1 MSQRAERPGLMA
13 GAGDWLGRHLAP
25 VLLVIAVAGLLAGG
39 LARLAGAG
47 AAGDVAWFV
56 VGCCGAAYA
65 FWAMIDTLRRRR
77 LGVDAI
83 ALLAVVGAMAVGE
96 LLAAAVIAVMLASGR
111 ALESWADGRARRDLQ
126 ALLARAPQTARRYE
140 GGTLVTVEISVVE
153 PGDTILVAPGE
164 VVPVDGTL
172 AGGPAVLDESAL
184 TGEALPVERP
194 LGDQVRSGVANA
206 GGPFDLSA
214 SASAA
219 ESTYAG
225 IVRLV
230 TEAESAQPRFVRLAD
245 RFALWFLLLTLAA
258 AGLAWAAA
266 GPARA
271 VAVLVVAT
279 PCPLIL
285 AAPVALVSGLSV
297 AARRG
302 VVVKG
307 GPVLER
313 LAACTTVLLDKTGT
327 LTAGRPA
334 VTAVVQAGK
343 VDAERL
349 LWLAGSLDQ
358 VSQHVLA
365 TAVVRAAVL
374 QGGELTLPSDVEEQ
388 AGEGIRGQVAGHL
401 VAVGKASWCGVDA
414 AAGEPAW
421 LKAARRRARLDGA
434 LTVFVAIDA
443 VPAGV
448 LLLDDPVRP
457 DAGRTIRALREGGIT
472 RVVMVT
478 GDRADVATQ
487 VGVVIGVD
495 EVLAERTP
503 AEKLDAVRLE
513 RRRAPVIMVGDGIND
528 APALALADV
537 GVAMGARGATAS
549 SQ

>member
-13 GAGDWLGRHLAP
+13 GAGDWLGRHVAL
-25 VLLVIAVAGLLAGG
+25 VFLVIAVAGLLAGG

-65 FWAMIDTLRRRR
+65 LWAMINSLRRRR

-111 ALESWADGRARRDLQ
+111 ALESWADGRARRDLE

-140 GGTLVTVEISVVE
+140 GGTLVTVELGAVE

-194 LGDQVRSGVANA
+194 RGDQVRSGVVNA

-230 TEAESAQPRFVRLAD
+230 AEAESAQPRFVRLAD
-245 RFALWFLLLTLAA
+245 RFALWFLLLTLVA

-266 GPARA
+266 GPVRA

-313 LAACTTVLLDKTGT
+313 LAGL
-327 LTAGRPA
+327 
-334 VTAVVQAGK
+334 
-343 VDAERL
+343 
-349 LWLAGSLDQ
+349 
-358 VSQHVLA
+358 H
-365 TAVVRAAVL
+365 
-374 QGGELTLPSDVEEQ
+374 
-388 AGEGIRGQVAGHL
+388 
-401 VAVGKASWCGVDA
+401 
-414 AAGEPAW
+414 
-421 LKAARRRARLDGA
+421 DGA
-434 LTVFVAIDA
+434 TGQDRNAHR
-443 VPAGV
+443 
-448 LLLDDPVRP
+448 RP
-457 DAGRTIRALREGGIT
+457 TGRDRRSPGRE
-472 RVVMVT
+472 
-478 GDRADVATQ
+478 
-487 VGVVIGVD
+487 
-495 EVLAERTP
+495 
-503 AEKLDAVRLE
+503 
-513 RRRAPVIMVGDGIND
+513 
-528 APALALADV
+528 
-537 GVAMGARGATAS
+537 GARGTAALARRVAGPGVTARARHCRGPGCRAPGR
-549 SQ
+549 